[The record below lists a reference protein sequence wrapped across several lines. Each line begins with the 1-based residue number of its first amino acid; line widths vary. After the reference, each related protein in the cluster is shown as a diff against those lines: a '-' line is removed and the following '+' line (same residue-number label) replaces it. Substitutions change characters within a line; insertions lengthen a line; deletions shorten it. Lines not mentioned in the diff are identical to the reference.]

1 MKAQCCNI
9 FYVISQDEKR
19 GKQKKKKV
27 DIKQS
32 QKNELVLLGVLRHS
46 EFVKI
51 AAALASRANK
61 V

>member
-1 MKAQCCNI
+1 ML
-9 FYVISQDEKR
+9 FLRMRREVSR
-19 GKQKKKKV
+19 KKKKV

-51 AAALASRANK
+51 AAALVSRANK